1 MRALWW
7 QLCDVLVVGSVVQT
21 LLLAPV
27 IPLYKQLEDL
37 GLGQGGKHGNS
48 NNNNNN
54 NNNNTSD
61 GDTAWGD
68 TTMISFD
75 NTHHS

>member
-1 MRALWW
+1 MRVRLWW

-48 NNNNNN
+48 NNNS
-54 NNNNTSD
+54 NTSD
-61 GDTAWGD
+61 VDTAWGD

-75 NTHHS
+75 NSHHS

>member
-1 MRALWW
+1 MRVLWW

-37 GLGQGGKHGNS
+37 GLDQGGKHCNS
-48 NNNNNN
+48 NSS

>member
-7 QLCDVLVVGSVVQT
+7 QLCDVLVVGSVVQI

-27 IPLYKQLEDL
+27 IPLYKQLEEL
-37 GLGQGGKHGNS
+37 GLDQGGKHGNS

-54 NNNNTSD
+54 TSV

>member
-1 MRALWW
+1 MCVLWW
-7 QLCDVLVVGSVVQT
+7 QLCDVLMVGSVVQT

-37 GLGQGGKHGNS
+37 GLGQEGKHR
-48 NNNNNN
+48 

>member
-1 MRALWW
+1 M
-7 QLCDVLVVGSVVQT
+7 LVVGSVVQT

-37 GLGQGGKHGNS
+37 GLGQEGKHG
-48 NNNNNN
+48 
-54 NNNNTSD
+54 NNNTSD

>member
-1 MRALWW
+1 M
-7 QLCDVLVVGSVVQT
+7 LVVGSVVQT

-37 GLGQGGKHGNS
+37 GLDQGGKQCNS
-48 NNNNNN
+48 S
-54 NNNNTSD
+54 NNTSD

>member
-1 MRALWW
+1 MRVLWW

-37 GLGQGGKHGNS
+37 GLGQGGKHCS
-48 NNNNNN
+48 
-54 NNNNTSD
+54 NNTSD

>member
-1 MRALWW
+1 MSSG
-7 QLCDVLVVGSVVQT
+7 QLFDVLVVGSVVQT

-37 GLGQGGKHGNS
+37 GQGGKHGN
-48 NNNNNN
+48 
-54 NNNNTSD
+54 NNNTSD
-61 GDTAWGD
+61 ADTAWGD

>member
-1 MRALWW
+1 MRVLWW

-37 GLGQGGKHGNS
+37 GLDQGGKHGNS

-54 NNNNTSD
+54 TSD
-61 GDTAWGD
+61 ADTACGD

>member
-1 MRALWW
+1 MCAWW

-37 GLGQGGKHGNS
+37 GLGQAGKQCNS
-48 NNNNNN
+48 SNN

-61 GDTAWGD
+61 ADTAWGD

>member
-37 GLGQGGKHGNS
+37 GLGQGRKHCNI
-48 NNNNNN
+48 
-54 NNNNTSD
+54 NTSD

>member
-1 MRALWW
+1 M
-7 QLCDVLVVGSVVQT
+7 LVVGSVVQT

-37 GLGQGGKHGNS
+37 GLGLEGKHC
-48 NNNNNN
+48 NN

>member
-27 IPLYKQLEDL
+27 IPLYKQLEEL
-37 GLGQGGKHGNS
+37 GLDLNH
-48 NNNNNN
+48 
-54 NNNNTSD
+54 
-61 GDTAWGD
+61 
-68 TTMISFD
+68 
-75 NTHHS
+75 

>member
-1 MRALWW
+1 MSSG
-7 QLCDVLVVGSVVQT
+7 QLFDVLVVGSVVQT

-37 GLGQGGKHGNS
+37 GLGGKHG
-48 NNNNNN
+48 

-61 GDTAWGD
+61 ADTAWGD

>member
-1 MRALWW
+1 MRVLWW

-37 GLGQGGKHGNS
+37 GLDYLDLYLVHFPIRSLRLTK
-48 NNNNNN
+48 
-54 NNNNTSD
+54 
-61 GDTAWGD
+61 
-68 TTMISFD
+68 
-75 NTHHS
+75 